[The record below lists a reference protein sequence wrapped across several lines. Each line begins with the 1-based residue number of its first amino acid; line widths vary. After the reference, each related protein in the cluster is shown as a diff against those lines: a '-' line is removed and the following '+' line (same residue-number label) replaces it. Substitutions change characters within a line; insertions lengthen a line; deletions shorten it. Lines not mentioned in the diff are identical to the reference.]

1 MINRAKE
8 KHNVEFPACASGC
21 PCVEYFGV
29 CECESICPHKFDL
42 KTGAA
47 KKLNVANCLQQPQHK
62 IRLTLWN
69 NVYRPRH
76 RASNAYVSQNK
87 PR

>member
-1 MINRAKE
+1 MISRAKE
-8 KHNVEFPACASGC
+8 KYHVEFPECASGC

-47 KKLNVANCLQQPQHK
+47 KKLNVVEQPTTAPCCSGK
-62 IRLTLWN
+62 APTFGKGR
-69 NVYRPRH
+69 R
-76 RASNAYVSQNK
+76 S
-87 PR
+87 